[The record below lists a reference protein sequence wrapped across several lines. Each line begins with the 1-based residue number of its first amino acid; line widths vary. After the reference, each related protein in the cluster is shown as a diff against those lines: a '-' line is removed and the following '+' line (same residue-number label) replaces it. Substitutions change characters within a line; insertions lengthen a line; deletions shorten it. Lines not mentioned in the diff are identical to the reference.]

1 MKTKSMTILGSAGL
15 LIAAVIP
22 VFAHH
27 SFSAEFDTDKPVKLE
42 GTVVKM
48 DCVNPHTWLYIDVK
62 APDGTVQHWQ
72 VEGGAPGVLLR
83 NGWTKNTLAAGTKVI
98 VNGHQAKDGAFRAN
112 SSNIQFPDGRKLD
125 TGSSYGKEDK
135 KAD

>member
-1 MKTKSMTILGSAGL
+1 MKTKSMTILGTAGL
-15 LIAAVIP
+15 LIAAAFP

-27 SFSAEFDTDKPVKLE
+27 SFSAEFDVDKPITIE

-48 DCVNPHTWLYIDVK
+48 DWVNPHTWLFIDVK
-62 APDGTVQHWQ
+62 KADGTVEHWQ

-83 NGWTKNTLAAGTKVI
+83 NGWAKNTLAAGTKVI
-98 VNGHQAKDGAFRAN
+98 VAGHQAKDGAFRAN

-125 TGSSYGKEDK
+125 TGSSLNDSKDK
-135 KAD
+135 

>member
-1 MKTKSMTILGSAGL
+1 MKTKSMTILGTAGL
-15 LIAAVIP
+15 LFAAAFP

-27 SFSAEFDTDKPVKLE
+27 SFSAEFDVDKPVKLE

-48 DCVNPHTWLYIDVK
+48 DWVNPHTWLYIDVK
-62 APDGTVQHWQ
+62 KADGTVEHWQ

-83 NGWTKNTLAAGTKVI
+83 AGWTKNTLAEGTRVI

-112 SSNIQFPDGRKLD
+112 SSNIEFPDGRKLD
-125 TGSSYGKEDK
+125 TGSSYKDKDKEK
-135 KAD
+135 